1 MLGTDPYPGAGDDQ
15 ESGEQDSD
23 GESLGRC

>member
-1 MLGTDPYPGAGDDQ
+1 MLGADPDPGARNDQ

-23 GESLGRC
+23 GESLGRY